1 MKKFERMQVDLLKA
15 MFHNH
20 PIVHGTLKDGRIAM
34 GMDCCLVFVPADQV
48 LIRFKNEEYTVNK
61 IVENASWNIE
71 PADYVY
77 TLELSTDKRKVAKF
91 QTDSGKVAYVDTR
104 YLKYFDKNAR
114 FFVKSHKEPV
124 CVYEDDEIAGII
136 LPVNM
141 TERTD

>member
-15 MFHNH
+15 MFHDH
-20 PIVHGTLKDGRIAM
+20 PVVHGTLNDGRIAM
-34 GMDCCLVFVPADQV
+34 GFDSCLVFVPTEEI
-48 LIRFKNEEYTVNK
+48 LIRFTTEEYTVNK
-61 IVENASWNIE
+61 IFENASWNIE

-91 QTDSGKVAYVDTR
+91 QTDSGKVAYVDTG

-124 CVYEDDEIAGII
+124 CVYEGDELAGII

-141 TERTD
+141 TEREN

>member
-15 MFHNH
+15 MFHDH
-20 PIVHGTLKDGRIAM
+20 PVVHGTLKDGRIAM
-34 GMDCCLVFVPADQV
+34 GLDSCLVFVPADQV
-48 LIRFKNEEYTVNK
+48 LIRFTTEEFTVNK

-77 TLELSTDKRKVAKF
+77 TLELPTDKRKVAKF

-104 YLKYFDKNAR
+104 YLKYFDKDAR
-114 FFVKSHKEPV
+114 FFVKSYKEPV
-124 CVYEDDEIAGII
+124 CVYEGDELAGII

-141 TERTD
+141 TEREN

>member
-1 MKKFERMQVDLLKA
+1 MKKYEKMQVDLLKA
-15 MFHNH
+15 MLHDH
-20 PIVHGTLKDGRIAM
+20 PVVHGTLDDGRIAM

-71 PADYVY
+71 PAEHVY
-77 TLELSTDKRKVAKF
+77 DLELPTDKRKVAKF
-91 QTDSGKVAYVDTR
+91 QTNSGKVAYVDTR
-104 YLKYFDKNAR
+104 YLKYFDKDAK

-124 CVYEDDEIAGII
+124 CVREDDELAGII